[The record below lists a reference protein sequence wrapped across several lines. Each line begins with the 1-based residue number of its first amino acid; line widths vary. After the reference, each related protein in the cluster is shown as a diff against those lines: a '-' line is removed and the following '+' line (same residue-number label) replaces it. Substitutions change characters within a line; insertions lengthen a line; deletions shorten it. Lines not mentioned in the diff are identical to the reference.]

1 MINGW
6 GRSLVIALLLI
17 MQMHFKVSLRLAN
30 IGITSPALPPYGGKC
45 QMDYYGYEESRPT
58 SLPCG
63 QEVVL

>member
-1 MINGW
+1 MRQI
-6 GRSLVIALLLI
+6 
-17 MQMHFKVSLRLAN
+17 HFKVSLRLAN